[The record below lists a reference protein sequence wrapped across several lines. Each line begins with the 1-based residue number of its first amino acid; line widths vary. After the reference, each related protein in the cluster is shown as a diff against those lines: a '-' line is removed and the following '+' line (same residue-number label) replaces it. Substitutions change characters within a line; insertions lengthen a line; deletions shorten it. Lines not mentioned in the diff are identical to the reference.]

1 MDRERKIVAVAAV
14 IVALGVILTVTLI
27 AVRSRRSKGHQ
38 TSIQGAVVKQN
49 PDTKKES
56 PIADVEI
63 SAAGGLAAGGA
74 KSDFSGFFRLTLLP
88 GVAPGQSVT
97 LLFRHPDYQPV
108 EMKATV
114 GDNLY
119 VVSLAPIHGEVEA
132 ALNEAEVAVSNV
144 RVRYS
149 IETTAAENI
158 GSGVKTFQVVNAGN
172 VLCND
177 LQPCSPDGKW
187 KAAVGSA
194 SLDAGPGNVF
204 ENARVSCIA
213 GPCPFTKIDSDGF
226 SLAGRNISVS
236 IRNWSDTTT
245 FLFQAEVF
253 RSSVGNMVRWTYPVF
268 FGRSMNFTL
277 PAGAEG
283 PSLEAELNGSQII
296 FPLGP
301 NPTLS
306 WANCDVREERNQA
319 KDYRCEL
326 KTGYNFK

>member
-1 MDRERKIVAVAAV
+1 MDRDRKIVTVAAV
-14 IVALGVILTVTLI
+14 IAALSIILAVALI
-27 AVRSRRSKGHQ
+27 AVRSHRSKSHP
-38 TSIQGAVVKQN
+38 TSIQGAIVKQN

-56 PIADVEI
+56 PITDVEI
-63 SAAGGLAAGGA
+63 SAADGLAAGGA
-74 KSDFSGFFRLTLLP
+74 KSDFSGFFSLTLLP

-108 EMKATV
+108 DMKATV

-119 VVSLAPIHGEVEA
+119 VVSLVPIHGEVEA
-132 ALNEAEVAVSNV
+132 GLNEEEVAVANV

-158 GSGVKTFQVVNAGN
+158 GSGVKTFQVVNTGN
-172 VLCND
+172 VLCSD
-177 LQPCSPDGKW
+177 RQPCSPDGKW

-306 WANCDVREERNQA
+306 WANCNVREERNQA